1 MKRTP
6 KSKIKEFRSGDTV
19 RVHYRTIEGDKERIQ
34 PFEGIVITKR
44 GEGES
49 KTFTVRK
56 IAAGAIGVERIF
68 PLSSPNI
75 EEIEVV
81 KRGKARRSKLYFLR
95 KKLGKKAT
103 AVERSEEKKE
113 EMADEQEP

>member
-6 KSKIKEFRSGDTV
+6 KSKIQEFGSGDTV
-19 RVHYRTIEGDKERIQ
+19 RVHYRAIEGDKERIQ
-34 PFEGIVITKR
+34 PFEGIVLAKR

-56 IAAGAIGVERIF
+56 IASRGIGVERIF

-75 EEIEVV
+75 EELEVV
-81 KRGKARRSKLYFLR
+81 KHGKARRSKLYYLR

-103 AVERSEEKKE
+103 AVERSKEKE